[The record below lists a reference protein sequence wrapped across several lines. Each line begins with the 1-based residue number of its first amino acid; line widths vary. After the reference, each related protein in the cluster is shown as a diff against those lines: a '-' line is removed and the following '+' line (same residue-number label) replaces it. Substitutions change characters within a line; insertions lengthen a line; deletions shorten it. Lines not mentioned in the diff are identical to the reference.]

1 MNTADDPRD
10 PVLEGRLAAAPL
22 DSADFAVLESLRDYF
37 EGSDPVPTGL
47 VERIQFEIT
56 LDALQAEIATLTQLD
71 LAESGARGVT
81 TEDVRTIT
89 FTSASLTTM
98 VTVTAESDG
107 SVRVDGWAAPGAGLR
122 VELLLPEG
130 PRETY
135 ADDTGRFAFE
145 AVPRGLS
152 KLAMHVPRGEE
163 FSTVLTPTIE
173 L

>member
-1 MNTADDPRD
+1 MNTTDDPRE
-10 PVLEGRLAAAPL
+10 PLLEDQLAGEPL
-22 DSADFAVLESLRDYF
+22 DSADFALLESLRDYF

-71 LAESGARGVT
+71 LADSGARGAT

-98 VTVTAESDG
+98 VTVTAEPDG

-130 PRETY
+130 ARETY
-135 ADDTGRFAFE
+135 ADDAGRFVFE
-145 AVPRGLS
+145 GVPRGLS
-152 KLAMHVPRGEE
+152 KFAMHVPRGEE

>member
-1 MNTADDPRD
+1 MDTTDDAREPAVED
-10 PVLEGRLAAAPL
+10 RLAGEPL
-22 DSADFAVLESLRDYF
+22 DATDFAVLESLRDF
-37 EGSDPVPTGL
+37 FAESDPVPSGL

-71 LAESGARGVT
+71 LADSGARGAT

-98 VTVTAESDG
+98 VTVTAEPDG

-122 VELLLPEG
+122 VELLLPDG

-135 ADDTGRFAFE
+135 ADDTGRFVFE
-145 AVPRGLS
+145 GVPRGLS
-152 KLAMHVPRGEE
+152 KFAMHVPQGEG

>member
-1 MNTADDPRD
+1 MDTTDDARE
-10 PVLEGRLAAAPL
+10 PVLEDRLASEPL
-22 DSADFAVLESLRDYF
+22 DSTDFVVLESLRDYF
-37 EGSDPVPTGL
+37 EGSDPVPAGL

-71 LAESGARGVT
+71 LAGSGTRGVT

-98 VTVTAESDG
+98 VTLTAEPDG

-122 VELLLPEG
+122 VELLLADG
-130 PRETY
+130 PRETS
-135 ADDTGRFAFE
+135 ADDAGRFVFE
-145 AVPRGLS
+145 GVPRGLA
-152 KLAMHVPRGEE
+152 KFAMYVPRGEE
-163 FSTVLTPTIE
+163 TSTVLTPTIE